1 MTAKYGEQIRK
12 MRKAHGLTQQE
23 FAEKSGISMM
33 SLRRYEMGEREPTM
47 SVIERM
53 AAALALT
60 LDDFLW
66 SDPSKSVFRPWR
78 FDLGHKL
85 MQVGYSIGGNED
97 GYQWI
102 NYPNGTL
109 EVSDEDLITLHEVT
123 NSFMRFQLEELRRK
137 NAGRFAYNDKE
148 GS

>member
-66 SDPSKSVFRPWR
+66 SDPSKSVFRPWW
-78 FDLGHKL
+78 FDLDHKL

-109 EVSDEDLITLHEVT
+109 EVSDEELITLHETT

-137 NAGRFAYNDKE
+137 NAGRFAYNDKKE
-148 GS
+148 V